1 MRDGRAALA
10 VLLAL
15 SLLANLGLSIA
26 LASVERMTVLVPA
39 VTGPAWE
46 VGGGRAGSRYL
57 EDMGRTVA
65 VTLLTLTPENAEH
78 AREAAA
84 RLAHASARGAI
95 GAWVA
100 AEAGRMAR
108 RDLSTAFY
116 PGRIEA
122 DPGTLDRRGERGA
135 RDLGGAR
142 AGISREETLP
152 AVLPRGRGP
161 DRAASFRGTGGEEMN
176 AIDEEYPQKPGC
188 PADPSQRFSW
198 RRSSSGRRLRRLRCR
213 F

>member
-1 MRDGRAALA
+1 MKRELMEAQQQQVRDGRAALA

-39 VTGPAWE
+39 VAGPAWE

-57 EDMGRTVA
+57 EDMGRTIA

-100 AEAGRMAR
+100 
-108 RDLSTAFY
+108 
-116 PGRIEA
+116 
-122 DPGTLDRRGERGA
+122 
-135 RDLGGAR
+135 
-142 AGISREETLP
+142 
-152 AVLPRGRGP
+152 PRP
-161 DRAASFRGTGGEEMN
+161 VAWRAATSRR
-176 AIDEEYPQKPGC
+176 
-188 PADPSQRFSW
+188 PSTPVVSRRTPERSPSW
-198 RRSSSGRRLRRLRCR
+198 
-213 F
+213 

>member
-1 MRDGRAALA
+1 MRRDLMETERRRVRDARAALA
-10 VLLAL
+10 ALLGL
-15 SLLANLGLSIA
+15 SLLANLALSIG

-39 VTGPAWE
+39 VAGPAWE
-46 VGGGRAGSRYL
+46 VGGGSAGRRYL

-122 DPGTLDRRGERGA
+122 DPERLSVVVGGELATWVGREPV
-135 RDLGGAR
+135 
-142 AGISREETLP
+142 SRERKRYRL
-152 AVLPRGRGP
+152 
-161 DRAASFRGTGGEEMN
+161 SFRVDAGRIGLLRFEEME
-176 AIDEEYPQKPGC
+176 DRK
-188 PADPSQRFSW
+188 
-198 RRSSSGRRLRRLRCR
+198 
-213 F
+213 

>member
-1 MRDGRAALA
+1 MKRELMEAERRRVRDGRAALA
-10 VLLAL
+10 ILLGL
-15 SLLANLGLSIA
+15 SLLANLGLSLG

-39 VTGPAWE
+39 VAGPAWE
-46 VGGGRAGSRYL
+46 VGGGRTGTRYL

-116 PGRIEA
+116 PARIEA
-122 DPGTLDRRGERGA
+122 DPGRLTVVVGGGA

-142 AGISREETLP
+142 AGLARAEALP
-152 AVLPRGRGP
+152 ARLPRGRGP
-161 DRAASFRGTGGEEMN
+161 DRPASFRGTGGEE
-176 AIDEEYPQKPGC
+176 I
-188 PADPSQRFSW
+188 R
-198 RRSSSGRRLRRLRCR
+198 
-213 F
+213 

>member
-1 MRDGRAALA
+1 MRRDLMETERRRVRDVRAALA
-10 VLLAL
+10 ALLCL
-15 SLLANLGLSIA
+15 SLLANLALSIG

-39 VTGPAWE
+39 VAGPAWE
-46 VGGGRAGSRYL
+46 VGGGSAGQRYL

-84 RLAHASARGAI
+84 RLSHASARGAI
-95 GAWVA
+95 GAWVT

-122 DPGTLDRRGERGA
+122 DPGRLTVVVGGELATWVGREPV
-135 RDLGGAR
+135 
-142 AGISREETLP
+142 SRERKRYRL
-152 AVLPRGRGP
+152 
-161 DRAASFRGTGGEEMN
+161 SFRVDAGRIGLLRFEELE
-176 AIDEEYPQKPGC
+176 DRK
-188 PADPSQRFSW
+188 
-198 RRSSSGRRLRRLRCR
+198 
-213 F
+213 

>member
-1 MRDGRAALA
+1 MKRELMEAERRRVRDARAALA
-10 VLLAL
+10 VLLGL
-15 SLLANLGLSIA
+15 SLLANLTLSIG

-39 VTGPAWE
+39 VAGPSWE

-65 VTLLTLTPENAEH
+65 VTLLTLTPESAEH

-100 AEAGRMAR
+100 AEAGRMER

-122 DPGTLDRRGERGA
+122 DPGRMTVLVSGELATWVGREPV
-135 RDLGGAR
+135 
-142 AGISREETLP
+142 SRERKRYRL
-152 AVLPRGRGP
+152 
-161 DRAASFRGTGGEEMN
+161 SFRVDAGRIGLLRFEELE
-176 AIDEEYPQKPGC
+176 DRK
-188 PADPSQRFSW
+188 
-198 RRSSSGRRLRRLRCR
+198 
-213 F
+213 

>member
-1 MRDGRAALA
+1 MRRDMMEAQRRQVRDGRAALA

-122 DPGTLDRRGERGA
+122 DTGTLTVVVSGELATWVGREPVSRA
-135 RDLGGAR
+135 RKRYRL
-142 AGISREETLP
+142 
-152 AVLPRGRGP
+152 
-161 DRAASFRGTGGEEMN
+161 SFRVDAGRIGLLRFEEL
-176 AIDEEYPQKPGC
+176 EEKK
-188 PADPSQRFSW
+188 
-198 RRSSSGRRLRRLRCR
+198 
-213 F
+213 